1 MSLKSLLIACCCLLF
16 FAPAGHAGQFHV
28 SQGTLERTL
37 KARLFGNAD
46 GRYYLRGDAH
56 SACVLYAEDPHV
68 SFSGGRIQVRVHTAG
83 KYGTQIG
90 GRCLG
95 VPVSMNTVLSLEPSA
110 EGEVIGVR
118 DAHLDQV
125 SDSPELN
132 FILAPFL
139 NHKIPS
145 SMSINAANM
154 LRQALAKS
162 TETSGYS
169 LSLDRL
175 QIQSMQVRDNTLLV
189 NFDGDMSVN

>member
-1 MSLKSLLIACCCLLF
+1 MSPKAFLIVCCLIF
-16 FAPAGHAGQFHV
+16 CAPACHAGQFKV

-37 KARLFGNAD
+37 KARLFGSPD

-68 SFSGGRIQVRVHTAG
+68 SFSGDRILVHVHAAG
-83 KYGTQIG
+83 TYGTQIA

-95 VPVSMNTVLSLEPSA
+95 VPVSMNTVISLAPSA

-118 DAHLDQV
+118 DARLDRV

-132 FILAPFL
+132 FILTPFL
-139 NHKIPS
+139 SHKIPS

-162 TETSGYS
+162 TETSGYT

-175 QIQSMQVRDNTLLV
+175 QIRSMQVKDNCLLV
-189 NFDGDMSVN
+189 DFDGDMSVN